1 VPQDFE
7 TMTDHVMSYIARETD
22 ERLAVTSIMSNRF
35 VGGQRLS
42 EGEWQGARKSAREFR
57 AYLT

>member
-1 VPQDFE
+1 
-7 TMTDHVMSYIARETD
+7 MTDHVMSYIARETD

-42 EGEWQGARKSAREFR
+42 DGEWQQAQKERAEFR

>member
-1 VPQDFE
+1 
-7 TMTDHVMSYIARETD
+7 MTDHVMSYIARETD

-42 EGEWQGARKSAREFR
+42 EGEWQGARKSAWEFR